1 MSLAAC
7 VAGATALLL
16 FGASPQVAGAAATT
30 STAATQVADP
40 HRYALEHTAQVAAGR
55 PGNSRSAS
63 ERGSPLGP
71 RASNSTVGSN
81 GNESEEDGNSIKATA
96 SPSTGRLQPRLR
108 PRAHQRSMPRLRGQR
123 SDALWLAAF
132 GPSVV
137 DGATRSRFN
146 RAFPASDVTVVDRDV
161 ASVLLFGWAHRDT
174 FVAFHKLSHD
184 VMRADL
190 FKYAAMCNAG
200 GYYMDLKAGFKSG
213 KDVGCLKKLS
223 NASWFA
229 SNAVGVPTTW
239 NMFAVAGSPIHC
251 YVEHAIAKEVVRG
264 RIPRGER
271 FEEKV
276 WDTTGPRALL
286 RHLKGYGEL
295 HGTNYRDYVQNSES
309 ACLVYDVRG
318 AGASWGD
325 AKSYHK
331 MPDSKP
337 VYLSHPRLGAWSNAV
352 RILLATAK

>member
-1 MSLAAC
+1 MSQGHVSVFVACAALAIG
-7 VAGATALLL
+7 V
-16 FGASPQVAGAAATT
+16 
-30 STAATQVADP
+30 
-40 HRYALEHTAQVAAGR
+40 RVAAV
-55 PGNSRSAS
+55 PTYS
-63 ERGSPLGP
+63 E
-71 RASNSTVGSN
+71 
-81 GNESEEDGNSIKATA
+81 
-96 SPSTGRLQPRLR
+96 
-108 PRAHQRSMPRLRGQR
+108 HQRSMPRLRGQR

-146 RAFPASDVTVVDRDV
+146 RAFPASDVTLVDRDV

-200 GYYMDLKAGFKSG
+200 GYYMDLKSGFKSG

-325 AKSYHK
+325 AESYHK

-337 VYLSHPRLGAWSNAV
+337 VYLSHPLLGAWSNAV